1 MTTPALI
8 ATLTAVGAAVG
19 WLEHSWLTGGHYLKD
34 GDRRR
39 LTRTPPRILT
49 CATVAGLFA
58 AAAHLPTSAL
68 APVLLLATA
77 APALAWIDWDVH
89 RLPNAILGPLTGA
102 MTIIMVAT
110 SALTG
115 HWHDLLTALAGAGIG
130 LGCGLLLAVLK
141 VGLGAG
147 DIKLLVPL
155 GLAGGWISWTTL
167 MHVITYALAVNGL
180 LLAALLAVKVISR
193 GRAAMGPGLLLGALV
208 ALLLSGC
215 LPASPA
221 SPAGRGAAAAAG
233 DARRVLEALPVRDAD
248 TDDGYTRAWFGPK
261 YSDDLSAAIPSARN
275 GCDQRNDVRRR
286 DALTKTI
293 RPGTRGCVVAQ
304 GTYRDPYTGA
314 VVDQPHTQLEHVVSL
329 HAAYVTGGR
338 HLPPQTR
345 RDLAGD
351 PLNLLIISGSAN
363 ASKRESD
370 TWEPPNRQFRC
381 PLVARQIAVKAKYRL
396 WVTPDEHRHMARVL
410 AGCPAQP
417 LPTEAD
423 VAPPSPRP

>member
-167 MHVITYALAVNGL
+167 MHVITYALVVNGL

-221 SPAGRGAAAAAG
+221 GRGAAAGGG
-233 DARRVLEALPVRDAD
+233 DARRVLEALTVRDAD

-275 GCDQRNDVRRR
+275 GCDPRI
-286 DALTKTI
+286 I
-293 RPGTRGCVVAQ
+293 RTLGCQ
-304 GTYRDPYTGA
+304 
-314 VVDQPHTQLEHVVSL
+314 
-329 HAAYVTGGR
+329 
-338 HLPPQTR
+338 
-345 RDLAGD
+345 
-351 PLNLLIISGSAN
+351 SGLS
-363 ASKRESD
+363 
-370 TWEPPNRQFRC
+370 P
-381 PLVARQIAVKAKYRL
+381 ARM
-396 WVTPDEHRHMARVL
+396 P
-410 AGCPAQP
+410 
-417 LPTEAD
+417 
-423 VAPPSPRP
+423 

>member
-1 MTTPALI
+1 MSTPTLI
-8 ATLTAVGAAVG
+8 ATLTVVGAVVG
-19 WLEHSWLTGGHYLKD
+19 WLEHSWLAGAHYLKD

-39 LTRTPPRILT
+39 LTRTPPPILT
-49 CATVAGLFA
+49 SAAVAGLFA
-58 AAAHLPTSAL
+58 AAAHLPANTL
-68 APVLLLATA
+68 TPVLLLAAA

-89 RLPNAILGPLTGA
+89 RLPNAILGPLTLA
-102 MTIIMVAT
+102 MIIAMAAT
-110 SALTG
+110 SAVTG

-167 MHVITYALAVNGL
+167 MHVLTYALVVNGL

-215 LPASPA
+215 LPAAPA
-221 SPAGRGAAAAAG
+221 VPAAAG
-233 DARRVLEALPVRDAD
+233 DAQRALAALPVRDAD
-248 TDDGYTRAWFGPK
+248 PDDGYTRSWFGPK
-261 YSDDLSAAIPSARN
+261 YSDDLSADIPSARN
-275 GCDQRNDVRRR
+275 GCDQRNDIRRR

-304 GTYRDPYTGA
+304 GTYRDPYTGT
-314 VVDQPHTQLEHVVSL
+314 VVDQSHTQLEHVVSL
-329 HAAYVTGGR
+329 HAGYVTGGR
-338 HLPPQTR
+338 YLSAQAR
-345 RDLAGD
+345 RDLGGD
-351 PLNLLIISGSAN
+351 PLNLLIVSSSAN

-370 TWEPPNRQFRC
+370 TWQPPNREFRC
-381 PLVARQIAVKAKYRL
+381 PLVARQIAVKTKYGL
-396 WVTPDEHRHMARVL
+396 WVTPAERRHMARIL
-410 AGCPAQP
+410 SGCPGQQ
-417 LPTEAD
+417 LPTPAA
-423 VAPPSPRP
+423 VAPPTLRP